1 MGPGLRSSL
10 GPEGAREEDRVT
22 RREIE
27 GKFKAQLALELGCT
41 PADLSGAETVITAPI
56 LHEKRRMFSQKPFF
70 LQMATFGDGTV
81 ISADKRLHPWL
92 REWVKDKRGFWLFE
106 QHNFLALDGELR
118 KYGYKMAQ
126 THHMFAPKPEI
137 VELQTDLRVRWLEGE
152 EIAPYYGRE
161 EFSNALCDRFH
172 PERPD
177 VLAVIALEG
186 DTVMGMAGCSA
197 DTPELWQIGIDV
209 LPEYRKRGVGR
220 ALVTLLRN
228 EALRRGAIPYY
239 GTSLSNLPSWRI
251 ALGSGFYPLWVETEA
266 REDEDNSFAK

>member
-1 MGPGLRSSL
+1 MGPGLRSPL

-22 RREIE
+22 VREIE
-27 GKFKAQLALELGCT
+27 ERIRAQLALELNCA
-41 PADLSGAETVITAPI
+41 PEDLSGEDTVITAPI

-70 LQMATFGDGTV
+70 LQMATFGDGAV
-81 ISADKRLHPWL
+81 ISAEERLHPWL
-92 REWVKDKRGFWLFE
+92 REWAKGKRGFWLFE
-106 QHNFLALDGELR
+106 QHNFIALDRELR
-118 KYGYKMAQ
+118 RYGQKMAM
-126 THHMFAPKPEI
+126 THHMFAPKPEAWE
-137 VELQTDLRVRWLEGE
+137 VRTDLRVRWLEGE
-152 EIAPYYGRE
+152 DIAPYYGRE

-177 VLAVIALEG
+177 VLAVIALDG

-209 LPEYRKRGVGR
+209 LPRYRKRGVGST
-220 ALVTLLRN
+220 LVTLLRN

-251 ALGSGFYPLWVETEA
+251 ALDSGFYPLWVETES
-266 REDEDNSFAK
+266 REDEDSTFAK